1 MTTQRHMSTGL
12 DRKRCIQ
19 TGLLSY
25 SDSPTHPGNSLF
37 HKHIQNLT
45 GIHRRARP
53 RQTGPLSPLEL
64 KKFSKPSAPKVS
76 RDPFKHRSTQNS
88 PISSQVTM
96 AKVKLLPPRRRAPQ
110 PRLPARLLASLLG
123 SLINSLSF
131 ATLVSWRS
139 CSGLALA
146 CALPGMIFLKMPA
159 SVGHAPCFSSNTT
172 LSQHSSPTSYK
183 YMIGFLCRVLI
194 TIQYGSIWLFT
205 TYSDTTRGRV

>member
-45 GIHRRARP
+45 GIQRRARP

-131 ATLVSWRS
+131 ATLVSW
-139 CSGLALA
+139 L
-146 CALPGMIFLKMPA
+146 FLKPA
-159 SVGHAPCFSSNTT
+159 EHT
-172 LSQHSSPTSYK
+172 LLLRTCTRLCPVWNDLPQDASQRGACPLLQLKHD
-183 YMIGFLCRVLI
+183 LI
-194 TIQYGSIWLFT
+194 TTFFPNLL
-205 TYSDTTRGRV
+205 